1 MYNLCKVIYFTL
13 LRKARRFFVA
23 KNMEMA
29 LLFDFYGDML
39 TDKQRDMV
47 GLYYDADLSLSEIAE
62 NAGITRQGV
71 RDAIKRAE
79 AQLLEMEDRLGL
91 ARRFRDMQADLAEIS
106 VAAAEIQEI
115 NLHTGVSREI
125 ELRVDKIRSMAAR
138 LAAD

>member
-1 MYNLCKVIYFTL
+1 M
-13 LRKARRFFVA
+13 A

-47 GLYYDADLSLSEIAE
+47 GLYYEADLSLSEIAE

-91 ARRFRDMQADLAEIS
+91 ARRFRDMQAGLADIS

-125 ELRVDKIRSMAAR
+125 ELRVEKIRSLAAR

>member
-1 MYNLCKVIYFTL
+1 M
-13 LRKARRFFVA
+13 
-23 KNMEMA
+23 KNQTYRMTM
-29 LLFDFYGDML
+29 LYDFYGELL
-39 TDKQRDMV
+39 TERQKEFFD
-47 GLYYDADLSLSEIAE
+47 LYYNEDLSLAEIAE

-91 ARRFRDMQADLAEIS
+91 ARRFRDMQAGLADIS

-125 ELRVDKIRSMAAR
+125 ELRVEKIRSLAAR